1 VAIDVAHQDWTCSCR
16 PSHRSVVLMA
26 AGSMDENQALNAS
39 SDPSHEL
46 FALSSPFVVR
56 HTWNLVS
63 NTTHRYQVPKT
74 VVGLLG

>member
-1 VAIDVAHQDWTCSCR
+1 
-16 PSHRSVVLMA
+16 MA

-46 FALSSPFVVR
+46 FAHSSPFVVR